1 MAGHVPKDHDFSVL
15 LLIRTRCPDTSSKAT
30 LWMKAL
36 HEGALRV
43 SNFLAMQKT
52 HLSEFKFSILIMRV
66 AILCGENKA
75 GPVSYSASGTRFSG
89 ELRTKCLKGTRHRK
103 IGGRWKKKE
112 LGRPVGQ
119 GRPR

>member
-1 MAGHVPKDHDFSVL
+1 MGRQEKNIIKSVVN
-15 LLIRTRCPDTSSKAT
+15 I
-30 LWMKAL
+30 
-36 HEGALRV
+36 
-43 SNFLAMQKT
+43 
-52 HLSEFKFSILIMRV
+52 ILDGGEH
-66 AILCGENKA
+66 CGENKG

-103 IGGRWKKKE
+103 IGGRWKKTE

>member
-1 MAGHVPKDHDFSVL
+1 MGRQEKNIIKSVVN
-15 LLIRTRCPDTSSKAT
+15 I
-30 LWMKAL
+30 
-36 HEGALRV
+36 
-43 SNFLAMQKT
+43 
-52 HLSEFKFSILIMRV
+52 ILDGGEH
-66 AILCGENKA
+66 CGENKA